1 MSEAWI
7 VIIGLAVTSATI
19 RASGPVL
26 MGGRE
31 LPGRFAGVIDLLAP
45 ALLSALI
52 VVETVGLEGEIEV
65 SASLAGV
72 AAAGLILIRRPSA
85 LLPAIL
91 VAAALTAA
99 LRALGV

>member
-1 MSEAWI
+1 MSDAWI
-7 VIIGLAVTSATI
+7 VIIGLAVTSAAI

-26 MGGRE
+26 MGGRQ
-31 LPGRFAGVIDLLAP
+31 LPGRLAGVVDLLAP

-72 AAAGLILIRRPSA
+72 VAAGLILIRRPSA

-91 VAAALTAA
+91 VAACLTAA
-99 LRALGV
+99 LRAAGV

>member
-7 VIIGLAVTSATI
+7 VIIGLAVTSAAI

-31 LPGRFAGVIDLLAP
+31 LPPRLAGVVDLLAP

-65 SASLAGV
+65 SASLVGV

-99 LRALGV
+99 LRAIGV